1 MGPGEI
7 ERLARDIAEG
17 KTARDEKTGPRT
29 RIIVRGGEG
38 AARKVVR
45 DLSAVF
51 TFAIRQRLV
60 STNPVETA
68 AVRKTDNARERFLSI
83 DEVKRLGAAL
93 DALEARGSNPKALN
107 IVRLWALTG
116 CRRNEVAGLRW
127 SEVDATRGLLVL
139 DDSKTGKSIRPLSAA
154 AMALLDAVP
163 REDNSPYV
171 FPAMRGD
178 GHFNAPKT
186 VWAEATRMADLPG
199 VTPHTLR
206 HTMGGL
212 ATSTGEALAMT
223 GAILGHA
230 NARSTSIYAHVAH
243 ESARKAVDRVSQ
255 RIADAMVSARGG
267 ARS

>member
-1 MGPGEI
+1 M
-7 ERLARDIAEG
+7 
-17 KTARDEKTGPRT
+17 
-29 RIIVRGGEG
+29 
-38 AARKVVR
+38 R

-51 TFAIRQRLV
+51 TFAVRRRIAAA
-60 STNPVETA
+60 NPVATA
-68 AVRKTDNARERFLSI
+68 AVRKTDNARDRFLSL
-83 DEVKRLGAAL
+83 DEVQRLGSVL
-93 DALEARGSNPKALN
+93 DALEARGRNLKALN

-127 SEVDATRGLLVL
+127 SEVDAARGLLIL

-154 AMALLDAVP
+154 AAALLDAVP

-171 FPAMRGD
+171 FPASRGE
-178 GHFNAPKT
+178 GHFQAPKT
-186 VWAEATRMADLPG
+186 VWAEATREADLPG

-230 NARSTSIYAHVAH
+230 NARSTSIYDADELASTTVRDAPSGDAPPH
-243 ESARKAVDRVSQ
+243 E
-255 RIADAMVSARGG
+255 
-267 ARS
+267 RSLMSVR